1 MSLMDMDLRKYLQQN
16 FNKLT
21 WKEKILITIK
31 IIDALNSIHNEN
43 VAHRDLHSGNIL
55 YSQYN
60 NYWYISDLGFC
71 GPIDKPLGSIYGNL
85 PYMAPEVIIGKGFTL
100 ASDIY
105 SVSMLMWEISS
116 GKPPFYF
123 NRYKDYDLA
132 MNIVNGMRPKN
143 I

>member
-1 MSLMDMDLRKYLQQN
+1 
-16 FNKLT
+16 
-21 WKEKILITIK
+21 IK

-132 MNIVNGMRPKN
+132 MNIVNGMRPKILSDTPLEYKN
-143 I
+143 LMIQCWDADPVKRPNVSRL